1 MKRIFRVAVREF
13 VATVATKGFVIG
25 LLVPPLVGGVMLLI
39 LPSLVSR
46 KPPAVSGEIAVV
58 DPTGEIAER
67 LRSYLAPEAIA
78 LRYDRTL
85 SEGLEEAP
93 EAVRKLA
100 GAALSDRKAREALE
114 QALGSV
120 PRLTVVALGPQA
132 DLDRE
137 KTLLKESR
145 AEGEAGHARRLALV
159 VVHPDAVQRQ
169 QGRDSYGSYDLF
181 VRAKMDERVESEIR
195 AGLRDAIVDA
205 RVERAGMDR
214 DLIESLTRVPRVRTT
229 TVTAQGE
236 KAFATELNIFL
247 PMGLAILVLMSVLT
261 GGQSLLTTT
270 VEEKSNRVVEV
281 LLSALSPMELM
292 TGKIL
297 GQMCVGLLILVLYA
311 GAGMVGLF
319 AFALLGLL
327 DPVLLVVLVVFF
339 LITYFVL
346 GALMAAIGAAVNE
359 MREAQTLLTPVMLVM
374 MIPWFLWFPIT
385 RNPNSALAVVL
396 SLTPPV
402 NGFAMLLR
410 MASTTP
416 PPAWQVWLSIAI
428 GAASVYGALW
438 FAAKVFRVGLL
449 MYGKPPNLAT
459 LIRWVRMA

>member
-1 MKRIFRVAVREF
+1 MKKIFRVAAREF
-13 VATVATKGFVIG
+13 VATVATKGFIIG
-25 LLVPPLVGGVMLLI
+25 LLVPPLVGGLMLLI
-39 LPSLVSR
+39 LPSFVTR
-46 KPPAVSGEIAVV
+46 KPPAVAGEVAVV
-58 DPTGEIAER
+58 DPTGEIAQR
-67 LRSYLAPEAIA
+67 LGSYLAPEAIA
-78 LRYDRTL
+78 LRHDRTL
-85 SEGLEEAP
+85 RAGLEEAP
-93 EAVRKLA
+93 EAIRKLA
-100 GAALSDRKAREALE
+100 GATLSDPKAREALD

-120 PRLTVVALGPQA
+120 PRLTVVALDPAA
-132 DLDRE
+132 DLDHE
-137 KTLLKESR
+137 KALLKESK
-145 AEGEAGHARRLALV
+145 AGGEAGRARRLALV
-159 VVHPDAVQRQ
+159 VVHRDAVEPEP
-169 QGRDSYGSYDLF
+169 GGKGYGSYDLF
-181 VRAKMDERVESEIR
+181 VRAKMDERVEEEIR

-205 RVERAGMDR
+205 RVERVGMDR
-214 DLIESLTRVPRVRTT
+214 DLIESLTRIPRVRST
-229 TVTAQGE
+229 TVTAHGE
-236 KAFATELNIFL
+236 KAFATELNVFL

-270 VEEKSNRVVEV
+270 VEEKSNRIVEV

-311 GAGMVGLF
+311 GAGMIGLF
-319 AFALLGLL
+319 SFALLGLL
-327 DPVLLVVLVVFF
+327 DPILLVYLVVFF
-339 LITYFVL
+339 LITYFVI

-385 RNPNSALAVVL
+385 RNPNSVLAVVL

-416 PPAWQVWLSIAI
+416 PPAWQAWLSVAI